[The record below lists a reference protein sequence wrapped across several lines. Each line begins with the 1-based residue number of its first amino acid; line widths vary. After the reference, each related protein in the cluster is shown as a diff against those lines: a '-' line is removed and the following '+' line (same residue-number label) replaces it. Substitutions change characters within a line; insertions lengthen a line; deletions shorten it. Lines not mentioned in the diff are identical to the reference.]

1 MKFPWFITHCSE
13 GGRSLLTVLHETQT
27 FTYGGGDIVHG
38 GAGCQVGSERQ
49 HVLHAHAGEIP
60 RVNPGVVVQVS
71 LVVYEA
77 SGALTG

>member
-1 MKFPWFITHCSE
+1 M
-13 GGRSLLTVLHETQT
+13 
-27 FTYGGGDIVHG
+27 GGGIGHG

-60 RVNPGVVVQVS
+60 RVNPGVVVQVG